1 MKNIESIE
9 IDLLVEGIYRHYGY
23 DFRNYSRASLK
34 RRLTQH
40 MNRSD
45 LSHLSELI
53 PRVLHDPAF
62 FNALFKDMSIT
73 VTEMFRDPDFY
84 KMLRKKV
91 IPILKT
97 YPFVKI
103 WHAGCATGEEVY
115 SMAIVLSEEGYYDKC
130 HIYATDFN
138 THVLDKAKE
147 GIYPLE
153 RIRQYMDNYNQSGR
167 KASFSDYFTAAYQ
180 SAKMINSLK
189 KQITFTHHNLAT
201 DKSFGEMNMIVC
213 RNVLIYFDKK
223 LQNRALSLF
232 HESLCHGGFLCLG
245 KKETINFSSVQD
257 GFQTVSE
264 TECIFKKTSASTTDN
279 H

>member
-1 MKNIESIE
+1 MTNIESIE
-9 IDLLVEGIYRHYGY
+9 MDLLLEGIYRHYGY

-40 MNRSD
+40 MKRSGQTR
-45 LSHLSELI
+45 LSELI
-53 PRVLHDPAF
+53 PRVLHDQAF
-62 FNALFKDMSIT
+62 FNALLKEMSIT
-73 VTEMFRDPDFY
+73 VTEMFRDPAFY
-84 KMLRKKV
+84 KVLRKKV
-91 IPILKT
+91 IPVLKT

-115 SMAIVLSEEGYYDKC
+115 SMAIVLTEEGYYDKC

-138 THVLDKAKE
+138 THALDTAKE

-153 RIRQYMDNYNQSGR
+153 RIREYMENYNQSGR
-167 KASFSDYFTAAYQ
+167 RSSFSEYFTAAYQ

-201 DKSFGEMNMIVC
+201 DTSFGEMNMIVC
-213 RNVLIYFDKK
+213 RNVLIYFNKT
-223 LQNRALSLF
+223 LQDRALSLF

-245 KKETINFSSVQD
+245 KKETITFSSVKR
-257 GFQTVSE
+257 GFQTVSDE
-264 TECIFKKTSASTTDN
+264 ECIFKKTIAWSDG
-279 H
+279 

>member
-1 MKNIESIE
+1 MTNIESIE
-9 IDLLVEGIYRHYGY
+9 IDLLLEGIYRHYGY

-34 RRLTQH
+34 RRLTQY
-40 MNRSD
+40 MTRAG
-45 LSHLSELI
+45 LFHLSDLI
-53 PRVLHDPAF
+53 PRALHDQTF
-62 FNALFKDMSIT
+62 FNTLLKEMSIT
-73 VTEMFRDPDFY
+73 VTEMFRDPIFY
-84 KMLRKKV
+84 KTLRQKV

-115 SMAIVLSEEGYYDKC
+115 SMAIVLTEEGYYDKC

-138 THVLDKAKE
+138 TNALDTAKD

-153 RIRQYMDNYNQSGR
+153 RVREYMENYNQSGR
-167 KASFSDYFTAAYQ
+167 RASFSDYFTAAYQ

-213 RNVLIYFDKK
+213 RNVLIYFDKT
-223 LQNRALSLF
+223 LQGRALSLF

-245 KKETINFSSVQD
+245 KKETINFSSVKK

-264 TECIFKKTSASTTDN
+264 EECIFKKIITRSDG
-279 H
+279 